1 MQPRSSTAL
10 FGTGEVRIERFGWIF
25 CPGDKVMQVENDSD
39 MEVYNRDLDVVSRI
53 DSRKVSS
60 SLEVNLFG
68 AYHCAR
74 LAIPHLRRGG
84 GKNHRNRFRSWSQ
97 RFDPADLSI
106 GHRLI
111 GTSLHY
117 WGRLR
122 DDRRGARHWARIA
135 HRKLHMRV
143 ALSSGCFLGFSASSL
158 FGGVSR

>member
-1 MQPRSSTAL
+1 VQPRSSTAL

-25 CPGDKVMQVENDSD
+25 CPGDKVMQVENDYD

-74 LAIPHLRRGG
+74 LAIPHLRRRGG
-84 GKNHRNRFRSWSQ
+84 GKNHRNRFRSRSQ

-117 WGRLR
+117 WG
-122 DDRRGARHWARIA
+122 DQTNARHHTHAQWLFRAGSAVAADSVSMGCLSGR
-135 HRKLHMRV
+135 RV
-143 ALSSGCFLGFSASSL
+143 FPHCW
-158 FGGVSR
+158 RM